1 MKRILPGNHYNNSFK
16 KIFIFSIRKFFSL
29 GGKLALI
36 IVGGQILIITGFFIS
51 NRALVKEVF
60 QKGFE
65 KIEQDFDT
73 LHPNDYANYFKD
85 FSKSLLP
92 GNRKLER
99 IDLEIKYE
107 AILALDCYRK
117 YLKEFQKLK
126 EECSSN
132 KQWQN
137 AKLMNAKKSYRVK
150 LRAKGDRDL
159 HRLNFRQMSFK
170 VDIKGEDRY
179 KGFEEFS
186 IQMPIM
192 RNYTSELFAAKLLRS
207 KGIITPRN
215 EYVRLYINGEY
226 VGIRHIEESFSKE
239 IIESASRRY
248 GPIFSLD
255 EDISL
260 NYSES
265 RFDLHDAKYWNK
277 SDPDLV
283 KNVRF
288 ILEET
293 KNNPKVVSEYF
304 DLNLWAKYFATLD
317 GLKMWHGTYPKSV
330 KFFLNP
336 STGLIEPVF
345 FDGHLNAGR
354 LLDDFNFF
362 QLLNLPND
370 KIKCGQICG
379 YNQLFFK
386 NFFGSSDQPNTKFY
400 SMYFEALEDLVSK
413 SNINKELKPIWKSL
427 SIERGNLYREFWKV
441 DKSRYPGFWPHV
453 APWEIMLDRLENIKK
468 DLLKAKSESPM
479 IVYTKNDI
487 KAINQNSVVPQIL
500 ELKCNNN
507 NFSTQYLLIQNKPK
521 SIFPFKKNYCSKNNI
536 IWSLDSFETTY
547 DLNNSYVIKSPII
560 LENKSQI
567 EEIFNIKQKIYQ
579 KGEYIIED
587 DTFINN
593 GKVVFKNGSKI
604 CLKNNSLIHI
614 KNSIIQVEGNELN
627 PVIIKSCEENKLNDM
642 FSGSIIFENSQVNI
656 AHLNLDNLIAPN
668 LPLRKLYGG
677 INFINSKVEIDTLNV
692 SNSNSEDAINF
703 IDSNV
708 KANTIDI
715 YSVNSDALDSDFSN
729 LDLKKLICNNIGND
743 CLDLSF
749 SKGKLQSLE
758 AKGIGDKAISLGES
772 SFLNINNATVNKSEI
787 GIVSKDSSILNI
799 HKYIHEDVKLPLAAY
814 IKKEE
819 FGPPTI
825 NLYKIIPND
834 LSNFLFSRDSLIK
847 ISNDIIKSE
856 FTSKSI
862 EDKLYGN
869 EFGIKTVRP

>member
-1 MKRILPGNHYNNSFK
+1 MKRIIPGNQLNNSFK
-16 KIFIFSIRKFFSL
+16 KNFIVSIRKIFSL
-29 GGKLALI
+29 SGKLALV
-36 IVGGQILIITGFFIS
+36 IVCGQILIIFGFLTS
-51 NRALVKEVF
+51 NPALIKEVF
-60 QKGFE
+60 KKGFE
-65 KIEQDFDT
+65 KIEKDFDT
-73 LHPNDYANYFKD
+73 LHPNDYANYLKD
-85 FSKSLLP
+85 FSTSLLP
-92 GNRKLER
+92 GTRKLER
-99 IDLEIKYE
+99 IDLDIKYK

-117 YLKEFQKLK
+117 YLKDSVKLK

-132 KQWQN
+132 KRWQN
-137 AKLMNAKKSYRVK
+137 AKLTTAKKSYNVK

-159 HRLNFRQMSFK
+159 HRLNFKQMSFK

-186 IQMPIM
+186 IQMPII

-207 KGIITPRN
+207 KGIISPRN

-248 GPIFSLD
+248 GPVFSLD
-255 EDISL
+255 EDVSF
-260 NYSES
+260 NYYES
-265 RFDLHDAKYWNK
+265 RFDLHDAKYWDK
-277 SDPDLV
+277 SDPELV

-293 KNNPKVVSEYF
+293 KSNPQIVSKYF
-304 DLNLWAKYFATLD
+304 NLDLWAKYFATLD

-330 KFFLNP
+330 KLFLNP
-336 STGLIEPVF
+336 SNGLIEPVF

-362 QLLNLPND
+362 QLLNLPKD
-370 KIKCGQICG
+370 EIKCGQICG
-379 YNQLFFK
+379 SNQLFFK
-386 NFFGSSDQPNTKFY
+386 NFFGNYDQPNIKFY

-413 SNINKELKPIWKSL
+413 SNINEELKPIWNSL
-427 SIERGNLYREFWKV
+427 SAERGNLYREFWKV
-441 DKSRYPGFWPHV
+441 DKSRHPGFWLHV
-453 APWEIMLDRLENIKK
+453 APWEIMLDRLEKIKK
-468 DLLKAKSESPM
+468 DLLKARSESPM
-479 IVYTKNDI
+479 FVYNKNDI

-500 ELKCNNN
+500 EVKCKNN
-507 NFSTQYLLIQNKPK
+507 NFSTKYLLIQNKPK
-521 SIFPFKKNYCSKNNI
+521 IIFSYKNNFCSKKNI
-536 IWSLDSFETTY
+536 IWSLNSFETTY
-547 DLNNSYVIKSPII
+547 DLNNSYTIKSPSI

-567 EEIFNIKQKIYQ
+567 EENFNIKKKIYQ
-579 KGEYIIED
+579 KGEYVIED
-587 DTFINN
+587 DIFINN
-593 GKVVFKNGSKI
+593 SKIVFKNGSNI
-604 CLKNNSLIHI
+604 CLKNNSLIHL
-614 KNSIIQVEGNELN
+614 KNSIIQVEGSESN
-627 PVIIKSCEENKLNDM
+627 PVIINSCEENRLNDV

-677 INFINSKVEIDTLNV
+677 INFIKSKVEIDNLKV

-708 KANTIDI
+708 KANIIDI
-715 YSVNSDALDSDFSN
+715 DSANSDALDSDFSN
-729 LDLKKLICNNIGND
+729 LDLKKIICNNIGND

-749 SKGKLQSLE
+749 SKGKLQILE
-758 AKGIGDKAISLGES
+758 AKEIEDKAISLGES
-772 SFLNINNATVNKSEI
+772 SFLKINYAKIIKSEI

-799 HKYIHEDVKLPLAAY
+799 DKYIHEDVKLPLAAY

-825 NLYKIIPND
+825 NLDEIYPND

-847 ISNDIIKSE
+847 ISNDSIKSE

-862 EDKLYGN
+862 EDMLYGN
-869 EFGIKTVRP
+869 QFGIKTVRP